1 MVEKSKRIRE
11 LQHMKTS
18 SNDSTRKFIFGSAAV
33 IFLAAVVFFFTFF
46 HVKTVEVMG
55 SDHYSED
62 QLKEKIL
69 KGTLTTNSILAPMF
83 YAKDAAESLPYIES
97 FNVRRSG
104 RNKLI
109 ITVKEKN
116 VVGCIPY
123 LDSYIYFDRSG
134 YFVEGSKI
142 RDTKVAFFDGI
153 QVKKVIMEEKLP
165 IKETILNTAVAL
177 STIFAKNDMVP
188 DHIIFDDNY
197 EISLLYGDITV
208 QLGKDQYLEDKMTRA
223 IAILPELSGQ
233 KGILHMENISRNS
246 KTVTFESEEAEAEV
260 TAENWNGG
268 YDENGDYT
276 GDGEYDENG
285 NYVGPK
291 LVSTLDTAL
300 ERWVGGYDE
309 EGDYTGNGEYD
320 ADLNYVGP
328 APTQELLDSFG
339 DWTGGYNEDGGFD
352 GTGEYDADG
361 NYVGAKPDDSGNTEN
376 TVDAGDS
383 ESDQSGENLS
393 YDSSEDSE
401 ENSDESDYSDE
412 EGDYY
417 DEEY

>member
-1 MVEKSKRIRE
+1 MQ
-11 LQHMKTS
+11 L
-18 SNDSTRKFIFGSAAV
+18 IFH
-33 IFLAAVVFFFTFF
+33 IFFTFF
-46 HVKTVEVMG
+46 QVKTVEVIG
-55 SDHYSED
+55 NDHYTED
-62 QLKEKIL
+62 ELKEKIL
-69 KGTLTTNSILAPMF
+69 KGSMTSNAILAPLF
-83 YAKDAAESLPYIES
+83 YSKNAAEELPYIES

-109 ITVKEKN
+109 ISVKEKS

-123 LDSYIYFDRSG
+123 LDSYVYFDSDG
-134 YFVEGSKI
+134 YFVEGSKT

-153 QVKKVIMEEKLP
+153 QPKKVVMEEKLP
-165 IKETILNTAVAL
+165 IKETVLNTAVAL

-188 DHIIFDDNY
+188 DHIMFDDSY

-208 QLGKDQYLEDKMTRA
+208 QLGKDEYLEDKMTRA
-223 IAILPELSGQ
+223 IAILPQLEGQ

-246 KTVTFESEEAEAEV
+246 KTVTFEAEKVEI

-285 NYVGPK
+285 DYVGPK
-291 LVSTLDTAL
+291 PATALDTAT

-309 EGDYTGNGEYD
+309 EGDYTGSGEYD

-339 DWTGGYNEDGGFD
+339 DWTGGYNESGGFD
-352 GTGEYDADG
+352 GVGEYDADG
-361 NYVGAKPDDSGNTEN
+361 NYVGANPNTSDDTEN
-376 TVDAGDS
+376 TSDTSGEEDS
-383 ESDQSGENLS
+383 YDESTESDQE
-393 YDSSEDSE
+393 YDS
-401 ENSDESDYSDE
+401 ESDYSDE
-412 EGDYY
+412 EEGYY
-417 DEEY
+417 DEEG

>member
-1 MVEKSKRIRE
+1 
-11 LQHMKTS
+11 MKTS
-18 SNDSTRKFIFGSAAV
+18 SNISTRKLFIGSVAV
-33 IFLAAVVFFFTFF
+33 VVLAAAVFFFTFF
-46 HVKTVEVMG
+46 QVKTVEVIG
-55 SDHYSED
+55 NDHYTED
-62 QLKEKIL
+62 ELKEKIL
-69 KGTLTTNSILAPMF
+69 KGSMTSNAILAPLF
-83 YAKDAAESLPYIES
+83 YSKNAAEELPYIES

-109 ITVKEKN
+109 ISVKEKS

-123 LDSYIYFDRSG
+123 LDSYVYFDSDG
-134 YFVEGSKI
+134 YFVEGSKT

-153 QVKKVIMEEKLP
+153 QPKKVVMEEKLP
-165 IKETILNTAVAL
+165 IKETVLNTAVAL

-188 DHIIFDDNY
+188 DHIMFDDSY

-208 QLGKDQYLEDKMTRA
+208 QLGKDEYLEDKMTRA
-223 IAILPELSGQ
+223 IAILPQLEGQ

-246 KTVTFESEEAEAEV
+246 KTVTFEAEEVEI

-285 NYVGPK
+285 DYVGPK
-291 LVSTLDTAL
+291 PATALDTAT

-309 EGDYTGNGEYD
+309 EGDYTGSGEYD

-339 DWTGGYNEDGGFD
+339 DWTGGYNESGGFD
-352 GTGEYDADG
+352 GAGEYDADG
-361 NYVGAKPDDSGNTEN
+361 NYVGANPNTSDDTEN
-376 TVDAGDS
+376 TSDSGDS
-383 ESDQSGENLS
+383 GEESDTSGEEDSYDESTESDQE
-393 YDSSEDSE
+393 YDS
-401 ENSDESDYSDE
+401 ESDYSDE
-412 EGDYY
+412 EEGYY
-417 DEEY
+417 DEEG

>member
-1 MVEKSKRIRE
+1 
-11 LQHMKTS
+11 MKTS
-18 SNDSTRKFIFGSAAV
+18 SNISTRKLVIGSVAV
-33 IFLAAVVFFFTFF
+33 VVLAVAVFFFTFF
-46 HVKTVEVMG
+46 HVKTVEIIG
-55 SDHYSED
+55 NDHYTED
-62 QLKEKIL
+62 ELKEKIL
-69 KGTLTTNSILAPMF
+69 KGSMTSNAILAPLF
-83 YAKDAAESLPYIES
+83 YSKNAAEELPYIES

-109 ITVKEKN
+109 ISVKEKS

-123 LDSYIYFDRSG
+123 LDSYVYFDSNG
-134 YFVEGSKI
+134 YFVEGSKT

-153 QVKKVIMEEKLP
+153 QPKKVVMEEKLP
-165 IKETILNTAVAL
+165 IKETVLNTAVAL

-188 DHIIFDDNY
+188 DHIMFDDSY

-208 QLGKDQYLEDKMTRA
+208 QLGKDEYLEDKMTRA
-223 IAILPELSGQ
+223 IAILPQLEGQ

-246 KTVTFESEEAEAEV
+246 KTVTFEAEEVEI

-291 LVSTLDTAL
+291 PATALDTAT

-309 EGDYTGNGEYD
+309 EGDYTGSGEYD

-339 DWTGGYNEDGGFD
+339 DWTGGYNESGGFD
-352 GTGEYDADG
+352 GVGEYDADG
-361 NYVGAKPDDSGNTEN
+361 NYVGANPNTSDDTEN
-376 TVDAGDS
+376 TSDSGDS
-383 ESDQSGENLS
+383 GEGSDTSGEEDSYDESTESDQE
-393 YDSSEDSE
+393 YDS
-401 ENSDESDYSDE
+401 ESDYSDE
-412 EGDYY
+412 EEGYY
-417 DEEY
+417 DEEG

>member
-1 MVEKSKRIRE
+1 
-11 LQHMKTS
+11 MKTS
-18 SNDSTRKFIFGSAAV
+18 SNISTRKLVIGSVAV
-33 IFLAAVVFFFTFF
+33 VVLAAAVFFFTFF
-46 HVKTVEVMG
+46 QVKTVEVIG
-55 SDHYSED
+55 NDHYTED
-62 QLKEKIL
+62 ELKEKIL
-69 KGTLTTNSILAPMF
+69 KGSMTSNAILAPLF
-83 YAKDAAESLPYIES
+83 YSKNAAEELPYIES

-109 ITVKEKN
+109 ISVKEKS

-123 LDSYIYFDRSG
+123 LDSYVYFDSNG
-134 YFVEGSKI
+134 YFVEGRKT

-153 QVKKVIMEEKLP
+153 QPKKVVMEEKLP
-165 IKETILNTAVAL
+165 IKETVLNTAVAL

-188 DHIIFDDNY
+188 DHIMFDDSY

-208 QLGKDQYLEDKMTRA
+208 QLGKDEYLEDKMTRA
-223 IAILPELSGQ
+223 IAILPQLEGQ

-246 KTVTFESEEAEAEV
+246 KTVTFEAEEVEI

-285 NYVGPK
+285 DYVGPK
-291 LVSTLDTAL
+291 PATALDTAT

-309 EGDYTGNGEYD
+309 EGDYTGSGEYD

-339 DWTGGYNEDGGFD
+339 DWTGGYNESGGFD
-352 GTGEYDADG
+352 GVGEYDADG
-361 NYVGAKPDDSGNTEN
+361 NYVGANPNTSDDTEN
-376 TVDAGDS
+376 TSDSGDS
-383 ESDQSGENLS
+383 GEKSDTSGEEDSYDESTESDQE
-393 YDSSEDSE
+393 YDS
-401 ENSDESDYSDE
+401 ESDYSDE
-412 EGDYY
+412 EEGYY
-417 DEEY
+417 DEEG

>member
-1 MVEKSKRIRE
+1 
-11 LQHMKTS
+11 MKTS
-18 SNDSTRKFIFGSAAV
+18 SNISTRKLVIGSVAV
-33 IFLAAVVFFFTFF
+33 VVLAAAVFFFTIFQ
-46 HVKTVEVMG
+46 VKTVEVIG
-55 SDHYSED
+55 NDHYTED
-62 QLKEKIL
+62 ELKEKIL
-69 KGTLTTNSILAPMF
+69 KGSMTSNAILAPLF
-83 YAKDAAESLPYIES
+83 YSKNAAEELPYIES

-109 ITVKEKN
+109 ISVKEKS

-123 LDSYIYFDRSG
+123 LDSYVYFDSNG
-134 YFVEGSKI
+134 YFVEGSKT

-153 QVKKVIMEEKLP
+153 QPKKVVMEEKLP
-165 IKETILNTAVAL
+165 IKETVLNTAVAL

-188 DHIIFDDNY
+188 DHIMFDDSY

-208 QLGKDQYLEDKMTRA
+208 QLGKDEYLEDKMTRA
-223 IAILPELSGQ
+223 IAILPQLEGQ

-246 KTVTFESEEAEAEV
+246 KTVTFEAEEVEI

-285 NYVGPK
+285 DYVGPK
-291 LVSTLDTAL
+291 PATALDTAT

-309 EGDYTGNGEYD
+309 EGDYTGSGEYD

-339 DWTGGYNEDGGFD
+339 DWTGGYNESGGFD
-352 GTGEYDADG
+352 GVGEYDADG
-361 NYVGAKPDDSGNTEN
+361 NYVGANPNTSDDTEN
-376 TVDAGDS
+376 TSDSGDS
-383 ESDQSGENLS
+383 GEEDSYDESTESDQE
-393 YDSSEDSE
+393 YDS
-401 ENSDESDYSDE
+401 ESDYSDE
-412 EGDYY
+412 EEGYY
-417 DEEY
+417 DEEG

>member
-1 MVEKSKRIRE
+1 
-11 LQHMKTS
+11 MKTS
-18 SNDSTRKFIFGSAAV
+18 SNISTRKLVIGSVAV
-33 IFLAAVVFFFTFF
+33 VVLAAAVFFFTFF
-46 HVKTVEVMG
+46 QVKTVEVIG
-55 SDHYSED
+55 NDHYTED
-62 QLKEKIL
+62 ELKEKIL
-69 KGTLTTNSILAPMF
+69 KGSMTSNAILAPLF
-83 YAKDAAESLPYIES
+83 YFKNAAEELPYIES

-109 ITVKEKN
+109 ISVKEKS

-123 LDSYIYFDRSG
+123 LDSYVYFDSNG
-134 YFVEGSKI
+134 YFVEGSKT

-153 QVKKVIMEEKLP
+153 QPKKVVMEEKLP
-165 IKETILNTAVAL
+165 IKETVLNTAVAL

-188 DHIIFDDNY
+188 DHIMFDDSY

-208 QLGKDQYLEDKMTRA
+208 QLGKDEYLEDKMTRA
-223 IAILPELSGQ
+223 IAILPQLEGQ

-246 KTVTFESEEAEAEV
+246 KTVTFEAEEVEI

-285 NYVGPK
+285 DYVGPK
-291 LVSTLDTAL
+291 PATALDTAT

-309 EGDYTGNGEYD
+309 EGDYTGSGEYD

-339 DWTGGYNEDGGFD
+339 DWTGGYNESGGFD
-352 GTGEYDADG
+352 GVGEYDADG
-361 NYVGAKPDDSGNTEN
+361 NYVGANPNTSDDTEN
-376 TVDAGDS
+376 TSDSGDS
-383 ESDQSGENLS
+383 GEESDTSGEEDSYDESTESDQE
-393 YDSSEDSE
+393 YDS
-401 ENSDESDYSDE
+401 ESDYSDE
-412 EGDYY
+412 EEGYY
-417 DEEY
+417 DEEG

>member
-1 MVEKSKRIRE
+1 
-11 LQHMKTS
+11 MKTS
-18 SNDSTRKFIFGSAAV
+18 SNISTRKLVIGSVAV
-33 IFLAAVVFFFTFF
+33 VVLAAAVFFFTFF
-46 HVKTVEVMG
+46 QVKTVEVIG
-55 SDHYSED
+55 NDHYTED
-62 QLKEKIL
+62 ELKEKIL
-69 KGTLTTNSILAPMF
+69 KGSMTSNAILAPLF
-83 YAKDAAESLPYIES
+83 YSKNAAEELPYIES

-109 ITVKEKN
+109 ISVKEKS

-123 LDSYIYFDRSG
+123 LDSYVYFDSNG
-134 YFVEGSKI
+134 YFVEGSKT

-153 QVKKVIMEEKLP
+153 QPKKVVMEEKLP
-165 IKETILNTAVAL
+165 IKEMVLNTAVAL

-188 DHIIFDDNY
+188 DHIMFDDSY

-208 QLGKDQYLEDKMTRA
+208 QLGKDEYLEDKMTRA
-223 IAILPELSGQ
+223 IAILPQLEGQ

-246 KTVTFESEEAEAEV
+246 KTVTFEAEEVEI

-285 NYVGPK
+285 DYVGPK
-291 LVSTLDTAL
+291 PATALDTAT

-309 EGDYTGNGEYD
+309 EGDYTGSGEYD

-339 DWTGGYNEDGGFD
+339 DWIGGYNESGGFD
-352 GTGEYDADG
+352 GVGEYDADG
-361 NYVGAKPDDSGNTEN
+361 NYVGANPNTSDDTEN
-376 TVDAGDS
+376 TSDTSGEEDS
-383 ESDQSGENLS
+383 YDESTESDQE
-393 YDSSEDSE
+393 YDS
-401 ENSDESDYSDE
+401 ESDYSDE
-412 EGDYY
+412 EEGYY
-417 DEEY
+417 DEEG

>member
-1 MVEKSKRIRE
+1 
-11 LQHMKTS
+11 MKTS
-18 SNDSTRKFIFGSAAV
+18 SNISTRKLVIGSVAV
-33 IFLAAVVFFFTFF
+33 VVLAAAVFFFTFF
-46 HVKTVEVMG
+46 QVKTVEVIG
-55 SDHYSED
+55 NDYYTED
-62 QLKEKIL
+62 ELKEKIL
-69 KGTLTTNSILAPMF
+69 KGSMTSNAILAPLF
-83 YAKDAAESLPYIES
+83 YSKNAAEELPYIES

-109 ITVKEKN
+109 ISVKEKS

-123 LDSYIYFDRSG
+123 LDSYVYFDSNG
-134 YFVEGSKI
+134 YFVEGSKT

-153 QVKKVIMEEKLP
+153 QPKKVVMEEKLP
-165 IKETILNTAVAL
+165 IKETVLNTAVAL

-188 DHIIFDDNY
+188 DHIMFDDSY

-208 QLGKDQYLEDKMTRA
+208 QLGKDEYLEDKMTRA
-223 IAILPELSGQ
+223 IAILPQLEGQ

-246 KTVTFESEEAEAEV
+246 KTVTFEAEEVEI

-285 NYVGPK
+285 DYVGPK
-291 LVSTLDTAL
+291 PATALDTAT

-309 EGDYTGNGEYD
+309 EGDYTGSGEYD

-339 DWTGGYNEDGGFD
+339 DWTGGYNESGGFD
-352 GTGEYDADG
+352 GVGEYDADG
-361 NYVGAKPDDSGNTEN
+361 NYVGANPNTSDDTEN
-376 TVDAGDS
+376 TSDSGDS
-383 ESDQSGENLS
+383 GEESDTSGEEDSYDESTESDQE
-393 YDSSEDSE
+393 YDS
-401 ENSDESDYSDE
+401 ESDYSDE
-412 EGDYY
+412 EEGYY
-417 DEEY
+417 DEEG

>member
-1 MVEKSKRIRE
+1 
-11 LQHMKTS
+11 MKTS
-18 SNDSTRKFIFGSAAV
+18 SNISTRKLVIGSVAV
-33 IFLAAVVFFFTFF
+33 VVLAAAVFFFTFF
-46 HVKTVEVMG
+46 QVKTVEVIG
-55 SDHYSED
+55 NDHYTED
-62 QLKEKIL
+62 KLKEKIL
-69 KGTLTTNSILAPMF
+69 KGSMTSNAILAPLF
-83 YAKDAAESLPYIES
+83 YSKNAAEELPYIES

-109 ITVKEKN
+109 ISVKEKS

-123 LDSYIYFDRSG
+123 LDSYVYFDSNG
-134 YFVEGSKI
+134 YFVEGSKT

-153 QVKKVIMEEKLP
+153 QPKKVVMEEKLP
-165 IKETILNTAVAL
+165 IKETVLNTAVAL

-188 DHIIFDDNY
+188 DHIMFDDSY

-208 QLGKDQYLEDKMTRA
+208 QLGKDEYLEDKMTRA
-223 IAILPELSGQ
+223 IAILPQLEGQ

-246 KTVTFESEEAEAEV
+246 KTVTFEAEEVEI

-285 NYVGPK
+285 DYVGPK
-291 LVSTLDTAL
+291 PATALDTAT

-309 EGDYTGNGEYD
+309 EGDYTGSGEYD

-339 DWTGGYNEDGGFD
+339 DWTGGYNESGGFD
-352 GTGEYDADG
+352 GVGEYDADG
-361 NYVGAKPDDSGNTEN
+361 NYVGANPNTSDDTEN
-376 TVDAGDS
+376 TSDSGDS
-383 ESDQSGENLS
+383 GEESDTSGEEDSYDESTESDQE
-393 YDSSEDSE
+393 YDS
-401 ENSDESDYSDE
+401 ESDYSDE
-412 EGDYY
+412 EEGYY
-417 DEEY
+417 DEEG

>member
-1 MVEKSKRIRE
+1 
-11 LQHMKTS
+11 MKTS
-18 SNDSTRKFIFGSAAV
+18 SNISTRKLVIGSVAV
-33 IFLAAVVFFFTFF
+33 VVLAAAVFFFTFF
-46 HVKTVEVMG
+46 HVKTVEVIG
-55 SDHYSED
+55 NDHYTED
-62 QLKEKIL
+62 ELKEKIL
-69 KGTLTTNSILAPMF
+69 KGSMTSNAILAPLF
-83 YAKDAAESLPYIES
+83 YSKNAAEELSYIES

-109 ITVKEKN
+109 ISVKEKS

-123 LDSYIYFDRSG
+123 LDSYVYFDSNG
-134 YFVEGSKI
+134 YFVEGSKT

-153 QVKKVIMEEKLP
+153 QPKKVVMEEKLP
-165 IKETILNTAVAL
+165 IKETVLNTAVAL

-188 DHIIFDDNY
+188 DHIMFDDSY

-208 QLGKDQYLEDKMTRA
+208 QLGKDEYLEDKMTRA
-223 IAILPELSGQ
+223 IAILPQLEGQ

-246 KTVTFESEEAEAEV
+246 KTVTFEAEEVEI

-291 LVSTLDTAL
+291 PATALDTAT

-309 EGDYTGNGEYD
+309 EGDYTGSGEYD

-339 DWTGGYNEDGGFD
+339 DWTGGYNESGGFD
-352 GTGEYDADG
+352 GVGEYDADG
-361 NYVGAKPDDSGNTEN
+361 NYVGANPNTSDDTEN
-376 TVDAGDS
+376 TSDSGDS
-383 ESDQSGENLS
+383 GEGSDTSGEEDSYDESTESDQE
-393 YDSSEDSE
+393 YDS
-401 ENSDESDYSDE
+401 ESDYSDE
-412 EGDYY
+412 EEGYY
-417 DEEY
+417 DEEG

>member
-1 MVEKSKRIRE
+1 
-11 LQHMKTS
+11 MKTS
-18 SNDSTRKFIFGSAAV
+18 SNISTRKLVIGSVAV
-33 IFLAAVVFFFTFF
+33 VVLAAAVFFFTFF
-46 HVKTVEVMG
+46 QVKTVEVIG
-55 SDHYSED
+55 NDHYTED
-62 QLKEKIL
+62 ELKEKIL
-69 KGTLTTNSILAPMF
+69 KGSMTSNAILAPLF
-83 YAKDAAESLPYIES
+83 YSKNVAEELPYIES

-109 ITVKEKN
+109 ISVKEKS

-123 LDSYIYFDRSG
+123 LDSYVYFDSNG
-134 YFVEGSKI
+134 YFVEGSKT

-153 QVKKVIMEEKLP
+153 QPKKVVMEEKLP
-165 IKETILNTAVAL
+165 IKETVLNTAVAL

-188 DHIIFDDNY
+188 DHIMFDDSY

-208 QLGKDQYLEDKMTRA
+208 QLGKDEYLEDKMTRA
-223 IAILPELSGQ
+223 IAILPQLEGQ

-246 KTVTFESEEAEAEV
+246 KTVTFEAEEVEI

-285 NYVGPK
+285 DYVGPK
-291 LVSTLDTAL
+291 PATALDTAT

-309 EGDYTGNGEYD
+309 EGDYTGSGEYD

-339 DWTGGYNEDGGFD
+339 DWTGGYNESGGFD
-352 GTGEYDADG
+352 GVGEYDADG
-361 NYVGAKPDDSGNTEN
+361 NYVGANPNTSDDTEN
-376 TVDAGDS
+376 TSDSGDS
-383 ESDQSGENLS
+383 GEEDSYDESTESDQE
-393 YDSSEDSE
+393 YDS
-401 ENSDESDYSDE
+401 ESDYSDE
-412 EGDYY
+412 EEGYY
-417 DEEY
+417 DEEG

>member
-1 MVEKSKRIRE
+1 
-11 LQHMKTS
+11 MKTS
-18 SNDSTRKFIFGSAAV
+18 SNISTRKLVIGSVAV
-33 IFLAAVVFFFTFF
+33 VVLAAAVFFFTFF
-46 HVKTVEVMG
+46 QVKTGEVIG
-55 SDHYSED
+55 NDHYTED
-62 QLKEKIL
+62 ELKEKIL
-69 KGTLTTNSILAPMF
+69 KGSMTSNAILAPLF
-83 YAKDAAESLPYIES
+83 YSKNAAEELPYIES

-109 ITVKEKN
+109 ISVKEKS

-123 LDSYIYFDRSG
+123 LDSYVYFDSNG
-134 YFVEGSKI
+134 YFVEGSKT

-153 QVKKVIMEEKLP
+153 QPKKVVMEEKLP
-165 IKETILNTAVAL
+165 IKETVLNTAVAL

-188 DHIIFDDNY
+188 DHIMFDDSY

-208 QLGKDQYLEDKMTRA
+208 QLGKDEYLEDKMTRA
-223 IAILPELSGQ
+223 IAILPQLEGQ

-246 KTVTFESEEAEAEV
+246 KTVTFEAEEVEI

-285 NYVGPK
+285 DYVGPK
-291 LVSTLDTAL
+291 PATALDTAT

-309 EGDYTGNGEYD
+309 EGDYTGSGEYD

-339 DWTGGYNEDGGFD
+339 DWIGGYNESGGFD
-352 GTGEYDADG
+352 GVGEYDADG
-361 NYVGAKPDDSGNTEN
+361 NYVGANPNTSDDTEN
-376 TVDAGDS
+376 TSDTSGEEDS
-383 ESDQSGENLS
+383 YDESTESDQE
-393 YDSSEDSE
+393 YDS
-401 ENSDESDYSDE
+401 ESDYSDE
-412 EGDYY
+412 EEGYY
-417 DEEY
+417 DEEG